1 MGRFNTKGAVL
12 SRAGVKSPVK
22 TRTTPTLRTHG
33 GAPAFE
39 RDTRSETFALGVSY
53 LVGENTFYESAADR
67 AKRFNA
73 LVAACAVN
81 DPTWT
86 VGFLGYLRNE
96 AYIRTASIQGAMEG
110 IHARLCDAD
119 SVKDDARYNM
129 AGYNR
134 LMADIVCQRAD
145 EPGEALSYWLSNYG
159 KPLPMPLKRGLG
171 DAARRLWNEYTF
183 LKYDTKSHGVS
194 FGDLIEL
201 CHVKPQ
207 DVTRECLYGLAV
219 AQAHGN
225 DNLVSL
231 SGLPMVKAQRALRR
245 AAEVDAKVLLNTDHL
260 KAAGMTWEDA
270 LSLAGSRVPKKKLWE
285 AMIPSMGY
293 MALLRNLRNFD
304 EAGISQKFI
313 EMVAAK
319 LSDPAEVARSKQFPY
334 RFLSAFENVHSLNW
348 GPALEAG
355 LKHSLANIPELA
367 GSTDVLVDTSASM
380 DSPMSSKSKMS
391 FAKAAAVF
399 GVALAVKNP
408 GKVRLIGFANGTF
421 EHSVP
426 KGSSVLVAADKFVRR
441 IGEVGHGTEISQSIR
456 TTYKGA
462 DRVVIITDE
471 QAFAD
476 SHYGYSYGRG
486 FDSYA
491 KQAPVTDSIPAD
503 KWLYGFSIG
512 GYKPSMMESGK
523 GKRVSIGGL
532 TDGTF
537 RWMKAVESGHS
548 QAWPWE
554 ASGMTHRGVDR
565 RDYAMLR

>member
-1 MGRFNTKGAVL
+1 MKEMRKMGRFNTKGAVL

-22 TRTTPTLRTHG
+22 TRTTPTLRTHE

-39 RDTRSETFALGVSY
+39 RDTRGEAFTLGVSY

-73 LVAACAVN
+73 LIAACAIN

-194 FGDLIEL
+194 FGDFIEL
-201 CHVKPQ
+201 THVKPSDDRQ
-207 DVTRECLYGLAV
+207 SALFSLAV

-225 DNLVSL
+225 TDDNAVAIWLT
-231 SGLPMVKAQRALRR
+231 MVHAQRVLRG
-245 AAEVDAKVLLNTDHL
+245 AAEVDAKVLLNTEHL
-260 KAAGMTWEDA
+260 KTAGMTWEDA

-304 EAGISQKFI
+304 EAGISQQFI
-313 EMVAAK
+313 EMVAAR
-319 LSDPAEVARSKQFPY
+319 LSDPGEVAKSKQFPY

-355 LKHSLANIPELA
+355 LKYSLANIPELK

-380 DSPMSSKSKMS
+380 GGAMSSKSSMS
-391 FAKAAAVF
+391 YAKAAAVF
-399 GVALAVKNP
+399 GTALAVKNP

-426 KGSSVLVAADKFVRR
+426 KGSSVLVASDKFIRR

-456 TTYKGA
+456 TTYNGA

-476 SHYGYSYGRG
+476 SQYGYQYGRG

-491 KQAPVTDSIPAD
+491 KQTPVTDSIPAD
-503 KWLYGFSIG
+503 KWLYGFNIG

-532 TDGTF
+532 NDGTF
-537 RWMKAVESGHS
+537 RWMEAVESGHS
-548 QAWPWE
+548 QAWPWLS
-554 ASGMTHRGVDR
+554 AVLVD
-565 RDYAMLR
+565 